1 MEEVLMWIILILMI
15 VFSYTVTMK
24 AIYERK
30 KLKRSFQVISTYNM
44 LNVPE
49 GITSISVSPKR
60 YVELLKAEEE
70 LVDLRMKLNEFKD

>member
-1 MEEVLMWIILILMI
+1 MEEVFLWIILILMI
-15 VFSYTVTMK
+15 VFSYSVTMK

-44 LNVPE
+44 LSVPE

>member
-1 MEEVLMWIILILMI
+1 METVLMGIILILMI
-15 VFSYTVTMK
+15 VFSYNVTMK

-30 KLKRSFQVISTYNM
+30 KLKRSIQITSAYNM

-49 GITSISVSPKR
+49 GIMSISLSPKR

-70 LVDLRMKLNEFKD
+70 LVDLKVKLNEFKD

>member
-1 MEEVLMWIILILMI
+1 MEEVFLWIILILMI
-15 VFSYTVTMK
+15 VFSYSVTMK

-44 LNVPE
+44 LSVPE

-70 LVDLRMKLNEFKD
+70 LVDLKVKLNEFKD

>member
-1 MEEVLMWIILILMI
+1 MGIILILMI
-15 VFSYTVTMK
+15 VFSYNVTMK

-30 KLKRSFQVISTYNM
+30 KLKRSIQITSAYNM

-49 GITSISVSPKR
+49 GIMSISLSPKR

-70 LVDLRMKLNEFKD
+70 LVDLKVKLNEFKD

>member
-1 MEEVLMWIILILMI
+1 MEAVLMWIILILMI
-15 VFSYTVTMK
+15 VFSYNVTMK

-30 KLKRSFQVISTYNM
+30 KLKRSSQVISTYNI
-44 LNVPE
+44 LSVPE

-70 LVDLRMKLNEFKD
+70 LVDLKVKLNELKD